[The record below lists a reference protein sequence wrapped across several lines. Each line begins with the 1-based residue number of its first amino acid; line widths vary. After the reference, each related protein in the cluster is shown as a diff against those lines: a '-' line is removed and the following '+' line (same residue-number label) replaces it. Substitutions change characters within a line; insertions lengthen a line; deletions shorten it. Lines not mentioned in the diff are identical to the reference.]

1 MPTTSAAAAKSF
13 RGARLIKFL
22 YKARR
27 RCRATYHSM
36 QAGLLLLRSRSGSV
50 MVSILVPPPVEA
62 QAPAVNSVAAEVQS
76 SASGKLKK
84 FYLPRGYW
92 PLWVHEGELGPSAD
106 RLIEL
111 VSSAELDGLDPDDY
125 DPDELREVV
134 KKARSGSSEA
144 LAKAELK
151 LSPTFA
157 RYVSD
162 VRRKP
167 SIKITYLDRA
177 LEPERLT
184 EAAVLR
190 AAALVPSFA
199 DYMDDAG
206 WMSPIYLR
214 LRDAYGKY
222 RDHWDGLPK
231 LEISAGARSEEHTSE
246 LQSLMHTS

>member
-1 MPTTSAAAAKSF
+1 MRISDW
-13 RGARLIKFL
+13 
-22 YKARR
+22 
-27 RCRATYHSM
+27 
-36 QAGLLLLRSRSGSV
+36 
-50 MVSILVPPPVEA
+50 
-62 QAPAVNSVAAEVQS
+62 S
-76 SASGKLKK
+76 SDVCSSDL
-84 FYLPRGYW
+84 
-92 PLWVHEGELGPSAD
+92 

-151 LSPTFA
+151 LSRTFA

-167 SIKITYLDRA
+167 SIKITYLDRE

-199 DYMDDAG
+199 DYMDVAG
-206 WMSPIYLR
+206 WLSPIYSR
-214 LRDAYGKY
+214 LRD
-222 RDHWDGLPK
+222 
-231 LEISAGARSEEHTSE
+231 RSEEPKSE
-246 LQSLMHTS
+246 LQYNIR